1 MGTDSPDSVGQTA
14 WIGASLG
21 HLWSPIFWFSEAG
34 GRGRTG
40 DGGGGGGG
48 GSDLTLLLLSV

>member
-1 MGTDSPDSVGQTA
+1 MGTDSPDSVRQTA

-21 HLWSPIFWFSEAG
+21 HLWSPIFWFSEPEAG
-34 GRGRTG
+34 VELEMCVC
-40 DGGGGGGG
+40 GGE